1 MFVPLTTVT
10 LAEISRAKMSNAT
23 GVYTLVRQLGGSLG
37 IAILQ
42 LYETRRQDSAYAQ
55 IASGVTM
62 ANQNVSNMLHGVA
75 NQTAMLNNLFSIV
88 MLNAET
94 VAYNDVFRLCAVLF
108 VLAVPTVF
116 LLRKTSVSGAPV
128 ESVVE

>member
-1 MFVPLTTVT
+1 
-10 LAEISRAKMSNAT
+10 
-23 GVYTLVRQLGGSLG
+23 
-37 IAILQ
+37 
-42 LYETRRQDSAYAQ
+42 
-55 IASGVTM
+55 M